1 MSAARPCISPK
12 GGRGN
17 CCASASGSGSGH
29 DRGGADRDAKCRNRR
44 ASRSPLVSP
53 KISLAADDT
62 QQRPRA
68 SPTPT
73 SAYVPMHGRVCSCS
87 ESTAQQTSMTAVR
100 ARAGQ
105 RRRPRWGDRYRRD
118 AIARRRPPRRFLFF
132 SRRRAAHYRIGD
144 QAIVRLVGG
153 RTSFVGRLLLRAA
166 VRAKR
171 KCDPRVR
178 SGDDAA
184 VLTDVPCNRVGR
196 PRAAVRTVRG
206 VEQPSVP

>member
-1 MSAARPCISPK
+1 MARTAHGPCPARRSIRVSGRSQDETSYSPK

-17 CCASASGSGSGH
+17 CCASASGSGH

-105 RRRPRWGDRYRRD
+105 RRRPRWGDRYRRN
-118 AIARRRPPRRFLFF
+118 AIAVRQAARRSLSLSRERASDDRKGDEAQVRDRRVLAAGPMASKRP
-132 SRRRAAHYRIGD
+132 
-144 QAIVRLVGG
+144 QA
-153 RTSFVGRLLLRAA
+153 
-166 VRAKR
+166 
-171 KCDPRVR
+171 
-178 SGDDAA
+178 
-184 VLTDVPCNRVGR
+184 
-196 PRAAVRTVRG
+196 
-206 VEQPSVP
+206 